1 MLDPKALTQ
10 MIEQQISTTVNDQ
23 VLAALTS
30 DDWLHPIEQKIIKYS
45 QDRILSK
52 FANSSTM
59 PEIVDAVKTSVGDL
73 FTAGQ
78 LPGIEQFVDAALIKQ
93 TVDTAVERVV
103 STAVE
108 QLITDDEWVSRVD
121 RLINQSIVQRTVA
134 TLGSLDLGP
143 VIKKHVDE
151 NMRLFKQDILREFA
165 STGIKDNATT
175 TQLTVSDETTVVE
188 NDLVTR
194 ELTVVG
200 ATTVQDLIIKG
211 AINTDN
217 RSWQALADSVS
228 DKALVKLTEEW
239 SQGLVDQCVEHIQA
253 KGVEFDQV
261 KIGGDY
267 LVAGDKLSNAV
278 RESNLNSVGDLRKL
292 NVLGESTFN
301 NRTVSILNKRM
312 GINTHEPEMAL
323 GIWDEEISLV
333 FGKHKAKQ
341 AYIGTNRDQGVA
353 IGVNRIPQVEIDTD
367 GLTTIKKLRVGQH
380 KIAHSTEVPG
390 WSGTRGDFV
399 ININPGGDRVF
410 AWVCLG
416 GFKWAVLKSSE

>member
-23 VLAALTS
+23 VLEVLTS
-30 DDWLHPIEQKIIKYS
+30 NEWLHPIEQKIIKYS

-59 PEIVDAVKTSVGDL
+59 PEIVDAVKNSVGDL

-78 LPGIEQFVDAALIKQ
+78 LPGIEKFVDTALIKQ

-103 STAVE
+103 NTAVE
-108 QLITDDEWVSRVD
+108 QLITDAEWVERVD

-134 TLGSLDLGP
+134 RLGSLDLGP
-143 VIKKHVDE
+143 IIKKHVDE
-151 NMRLFKQDILREFA
+151 NMRVFKQEMIKEFA
-165 STGIKDNATT
+165 STGIKDQAST
-175 TQLTVSDETTVVE
+175 TQLTVTDETTVVE
-188 NDLVTR
+188 NELVAR
-194 ELTVVG
+194 DLTVVG
-200 ATTVQDLIIKG
+200 ATTVHDLVIKG

-217 RSWQALADSVS
+217 RSWQSLTDSVS
-228 DKALVKLTEEW
+228 DKALTKLTEEW
-239 SQGLVDQCVEHIQA
+239 SQGLIDQCVEHIQA

-278 RESNLNSVGDLRKL
+278 RESSLNSVGDLRKL
-292 NVLGESTFN
+292 NVSGESTFN
-301 NRTVSILNKRM
+301 NRTVNILNKRM

-323 GIWDEEISLV
+323 SVWDEEVSLV

-341 AYIGTNRDQGVA
+341 AYIGTNRDHGIA
-353 IGVNRIPQVEIDTD
+353 IGVNRIPQIEIDTD
-367 GLTTIKKLRVGQH
+367 GLTTVKKLRVGQH
-380 KIAHSTEVPG
+380 KISHSTEVPG

-399 ININPGGDRVF
+399 FNINPGNDRVF